1 MASRAKADMAQR
13 AKAVAKK
20 PAKKA
25 APTRE
30 LRRPQRQGA
39 VPGRVVVPAAP
50 PLTKPGASSP
60 PREGR
65 DWAHLADTAT
75 VPLSNKERKALE
87 KLENMALR
95 AKATSTGA
103 AGSRA
108 GLRRQGGQG
117 CF

>member
-1 MASRAKADMAQR
+1 MASRIGSVEMLEWLVGD
-13 AKAVAKK
+13 
-20 PAKKA
+20 A
-25 APTRE
+25 AGSPGWSDRCRRE
-30 LRRPQRQGA
+30 
-39 VPGRVVVPAAP
+39 VPAAP